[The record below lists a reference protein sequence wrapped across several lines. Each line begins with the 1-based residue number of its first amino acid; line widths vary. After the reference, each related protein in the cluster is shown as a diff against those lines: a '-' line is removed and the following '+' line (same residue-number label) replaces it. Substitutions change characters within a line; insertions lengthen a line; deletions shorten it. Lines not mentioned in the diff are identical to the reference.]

1 MAKLNSR
8 GIITPARPLL
18 VDAITPVV
26 EALTAAGIR
35 VTLDVKRINPPGCY
49 LHPPELQMRWRAGD
63 FTATHRL
70 LVVAS
75 SKDRA
80 QSYQD
85 ISELIDQVLIALDDA
100 PVTLR
105 PASVETSDVSTYLTA
120 YDLIWTDRVRQ
131 ITEGNQP

>member
-1 MAKLNSR
+1 MGKLS
-8 GIITPARPLL
+8 GSAIVTPARPLL
-18 VDAITPVV
+18 VDAMTPVV
-26 EALTAAGIR
+26 DALTAAGIR

-49 LHPPELQMRWRAGD
+49 LHPPELVMRWRAGD

-70 LVVAS
+70 LVVAAAS
-75 SKDRA
+75 DRA
-80 QSYQD
+80 ASYVA
-85 ISELIDQVLIALDDA
+85 ISDLIDQVLQALGDA

-105 PASVETSDVSTYLTA
+105 PAAVETSDVSTYLTA